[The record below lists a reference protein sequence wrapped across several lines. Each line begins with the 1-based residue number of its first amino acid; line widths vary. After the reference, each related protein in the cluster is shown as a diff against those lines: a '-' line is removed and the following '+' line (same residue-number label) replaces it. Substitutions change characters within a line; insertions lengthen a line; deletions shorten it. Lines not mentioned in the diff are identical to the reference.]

1 MNAEQPAAPAVPE
14 EDGALQ
20 AQFTRMEQAMDREL
34 FTRRIAMA
42 RFNLQ
47 TYAAAFESYAGL
59 FRPALAAFREAAAA
73 DPSAAAQRL
82 ADLLYDGFLAQLQ
95 RERSEGYRE
104 LFDCRFTITSL
115 TIPALLEQKLPAAEQ
130 AADLFL
136 ARWNRAYPKRPL
148 GKATYKQIC
157 DGFHKKFCYITTAAC
172 VSLGRGEDCPE
183 LGEFRAFRDRWLART
198 PSGRAKIAEYYLF
211 APLVVEK
218 IGRSGRARDEYRRV
232 WDRYLA
238 PCLADLRAG
247 DRERC
252 AARYEEMVCRLERK
266 WLSPAP

>member
-1 MNAEQPAAPAVPE
+1 MNAEQPAALG

-20 AQFTRMEQAMDREL
+20 ARFTRMEQAMDPEL

-42 RFNLQ
+42 RFNPQ

-115 TIPALLEQKLPAAEQ
+115 TIPALLEQKLPACSSP
-130 AADLFL
+130 DGTGLTRS
-136 ARWNRAYPKRPL
+136 ARSAKPPTSRSATDSIKSSATSRPPRA
-148 GKATYKQIC
+148 
-157 DGFHKKFCYITTAAC
+157 
-172 VSLGRGEDCPE
+172 
-183 LGEFRAFRDRWLART
+183 
-198 PSGRAKIAEYYLF
+198 
-211 APLVVEK
+211 
-218 IGRSGRARDEYRRV
+218 
-232 WDRYLA
+232 
-238 PCLADLRAG
+238 
-247 DRERC
+247 
-252 AARYEEMVCRLERK
+252 
-266 WLSPAP
+266 